1 MNLAND
7 TTRKPVPATVPPVT
21 RHSDML
27 PDTIPAT
34 PPVPVR
40 APLTD
45 GLFTVMFSSEPIHH
59 AANRFRAEILTGNY
73 RLFDHYILY
82 HRRSVT
88 NAEQTGIRIC
98 TRIYVKPTDSMPLP
112 SNEPANR

>member
-7 TTRKPVPATVPPVT
+7 TTQETGSGNGA
-21 RHSDML
+21 SGD
-27 PDTIPAT
+27 A
-34 PPVPVR
+34 
-40 APLTD
+40 AF
-45 GLFTVMFSSEPIHH
+45 GH
-59 AANRFRAEILTGNY
+59 AARHYTGNATRTCACSADRRLIHSNVLERTDTPCGNRSRAEILTGNY

-98 TRIYVKPTDSMPLP
+98 TRIYVKPTDSMP
-112 SNEPANR
+112 PAIQ